1 MQVGCSSLE
10 NTLRAYVMKYSRDVY
25 RELISKITKAYSG
38 ALVAK
43 IKKLA
48 KKVDR
53 TVKIMDFCGTHEW
66 TITHYG
72 IRTLVPDE
80 VELIAGPGCP
90 VCITPAYY
98 VDQLI
103 KLSLDGVE
111 VLTYGDAVRLPA
123 SVGFKPR
130 SLLEAKAIG
139 GKVHIVYSFM
149 DAVKYAS
156 NRAGDMV
163 FFAIGFETTMPSVAS
178 VIIKG
183 RVPSNLTILTAYRFT
198 PPIVRYLF
206 TNVKGVHLDGVIAP
220 GHVSAVIGAS
230 SWEFIPKDYGVPTV
244 VAGFE
249 AIDVLVA
256 IERILE
262 MIAENG
268 AGLVNEYSR
277 VVKWDGNRLAKKAI
291 SEVFEVHDAYWRGIG
306 FVEESGGFLRDRFKD
321 YDAVRQYG
329 LKDPP
334 ADLSKE
340 IIPGCK
346 CHEVVLGLS
355 KPTDCPLFMKVCQPN
370 SPYGPCMVSI
380 EGTCRIW
387 AEHPEALMLKKIK
400 SISGM
405 LKP

>member
-1 MQVGCSSLE
+1 M
-10 NTLRAYVMKYSRDVY
+10 LREYVMERNADAY
-25 RELISKITKAYSG
+25 RELISKVTKVYSG

-43 IKKLA
+43 IRKLA
-48 KKVDR
+48 RGVGR
-53 TVKIMDFCGTHEW
+53 AVKIMDFCGTHEW

-72 IRTLVPDE
+72 IRTLVPDG

-123 SVGFKPR
+123 SVGLKPR

-139 GKVHIVYSFM
+139 GKVHVVYSFM
-149 DAVKYAS
+149 DAVKYAKS
-156 NRAGDMV
+156 RTGDMV

-183 RVPSNLTILTAYRFT
+183 KVPKNLTILTAYRYT

-206 TNVKGVHLDGVIAP
+206 TKVKGVHLDGVIAP

-249 AIDVLVA
+249 AIDVLIA
-256 IERILE
+256 IEKILE
-262 MIAENG
+262 MIAKSKAE
-268 AGLVNEYSR
+268 LVNEYSR
-277 VVKWDGNRLAKKAI
+277 VVKWEGNKLAKKAI
-291 SEVFEVHDAYWRGIG
+291 SEVFDVHDAYWRGIG
-306 FVEESGGFLRDRFKD
+306 FVERSGGFLRDRFKE

-329 LKDPP
+329 LRDPP
-334 ADLSKE
+334 EDLSKE

-355 KPTDCPLFMKVCQPN
+355 KPTDCPLFMKVCRPS

-387 AEHPEALMLKKIK
+387 AEHPEVLMLKEIK
-400 SISGM
+400 STSNT
-405 LKP
+405 LKF